1 MPVRLHDTH
10 YKQDLIERF
19 GLSEQI
25 PTSILNAL
33 TLVSFS
39 RGGYLCRAGE
49 KIDSLY
55 LLVEG
60 KVQISFVHS
69 TGQWT
74 VFAFETPLSI
84 VGELEL
90 IMDSVEMTNVSLQ
103 AVADSL
109 LLVAP
114 LSIVHQ
120 YGYDDAR
127 FLRFLL
133 RNIVQKLYFSST
145 LLSQAPLSVEARLAY
160 YLLDTYQQEGTPFQL
175 EKREAVAA
183 LLGTSTRHL
192 NRTLKRLAPAVA
204 VRNKTVY
211 VHDPAILRTIIEKRT

>member
-1 MPVRLHDTH
+1 MPVRLHDTQ
-10 YKQDLIERF
+10 YKHDLIERF

-25 PTSILNAL
+25 PASILDAL
-33 TLVSFS
+33 TLVSFT
-39 RGGYLCRAGE
+39 RGEYLCRAGE
-49 KIDSLY
+49 KIDSLF

-120 YGYDDAR
+120 HGYDDAR

-145 LLSQAPLSVEARLAY
+145 LLSQAPLLVETRLAY
-160 YLLDTYQQEGTPFQL
+160 YLLDCYQREGSPFQL

-192 NRTLKRLAPAVA
+192 NRTLKRLVPAIDVQ
-204 VRNKTVY
+204 NKTV
-211 VHDPAILRTIIEKRT
+211 HIHNPAVLRTMIAKGT